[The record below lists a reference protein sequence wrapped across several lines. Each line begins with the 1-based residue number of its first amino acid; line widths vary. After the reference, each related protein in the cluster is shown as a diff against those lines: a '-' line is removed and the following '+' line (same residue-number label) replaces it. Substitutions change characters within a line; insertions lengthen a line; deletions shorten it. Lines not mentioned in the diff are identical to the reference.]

1 MKRIIIMVLMAGLV
15 MALAWCTTRGASEA
29 AVGPPYYALC
39 SMTGAFARDRGGG
52 RGGGLWLRALVARAS
67 NPLANAKHSG
77 IGAAAALSEVV
88 RSSSFGWEVL
98 GRGLQRHCPS

>member
-39 SMTGAFARDRGGG
+39 SMTGAFVRDRGGG
-52 RGGGLWLRALVARAS
+52 RGGGLWHRLRLRAEDRRGVICGALH
-67 NPLANAKHSG
+67 LG
-77 IGAAAALSEVV
+77 IGLGAMLDAL
-88 RSSSFGWEVL
+88 G
-98 GRGLQRHCPS
+98 